1 MPKKIKIDQ
10 EFDLICIGGGI
21 MSATLALMLKLL
33 NKDLKIIIF
42 EKLNKVAQE
51 SSAAQN
57 NAGTGHSALCEL
69 NYTPQLENGSVNVS
83 KALKIFEQFEQSK
96 QFWSFLVKQ
105 GLLENPSGFIN
116 SIPHHSW
123 VRGEKN
129 VEFLKQ
135 RHRTMRT
142 FYMFENMKYT
152 EDHEIMDQWFPLIME
167 GRDKEE
173 KMAAT
178 RMESGTGVNFGD
190 LTKKLIYILE
200 SEFDVPVKTNFEV
213 LDVDPGRKEE
223 WLIEVMNHKENQK
236 LYYDAPNVFI
246 GAGGGAIPLLQKV
259 EIKEKEGYGGFPIS
273 GQWLMCKN
281 PAVIKAHNAKV
292 YSKAD
297 IGSPP
302 MSVPHLDSRYING
315 KQELLFGP
323 FAGFSTKFLKEGSYK
338 DLPKSLNLSNLPAM
352 WGVFW
357 HNLPLTKY
365 LLDQVTMTH
374 ADRMEELRVFIKH
387 AKAEDWELEV
397 AGQRVQVI
405 KRDKEEG
412 GVLEFGTDVV
422 HSEDG
427 SITALIGASPGASVA
442 VNILLEVI
450 RATFPEKMK
459 TNPWKKKLS
468 EMIPF
473 WDKNILDHK
482 KAFRKVQE
490 ENAGLL
496 ELEPPY

>member
-1 MPKKIKIDQ
+1 MPEKIKIDQ
-10 EFDLICIGGGI
+10 EYDIICIGAGI

-33 NKDLKIIIF
+33 DKNLKVIIF
-42 EKLNKVAQE
+42 ERLDKVAQE
-51 SSAAQN
+51 SSAAHN

-69 NYTPQLENGSVNVS
+69 NYTPQQENGSINVE

-96 QFWSFLVKQ
+96 QFWSYLVKQ
-105 GLLENPSGFIN
+105 GFLENPSEFIN

-123 VRGEKN
+123 VRGENN
-129 VEFLKQ
+129 VEFLRQ
-135 RHRTMRT
+135 RYKTMQSY
-142 FYMFENMKYT
+142 FIFDNMKYT
-152 EDHEIMDQWFPLIME
+152 EDPKVMNEWFPLIME
-167 GRDKEE
+167 DRDEME
-173 KMAAT
+173 TMAAT
-178 RMESGTGVNFGD
+178 RMESGTGVNFGE
-190 LTKKLIYILE
+190 LTIKLIKILE
-200 SEFDVPVKTNFEV
+200 KEFNVPVKRNFEV

-223 WLIEVMNHKENQK
+223 WLVEVKDHNSNKK
-236 LYYDAPNVFI
+236 LYYDAPQVFI

-259 EIKEKEGYGGFPIS
+259 EIKEKHGYGGFPIS
-273 GQWLMCKN
+273 GQWLMCRN
-281 PAVIKAHNAKV
+281 PEVIKAHNAKV

-323 FAGFSTKFLKEGSYK
+323 FAGFSTKFLNEGSYK
-338 DLPKSLNLSNLPAM
+338 DFPKSINFSNIPAM

-357 HNLPLTKY
+357 HNIPLTKY

-374 ADRMEELRVFIKH
+374 EDRMEELRVFIKN
-387 AKAEDWELEV
+387 ARAEDWELEV

-405 KRDKEEG
+405 KRDEKEG

-427 SITALIGASPGASVA
+427 SITALLGASPGASVA

-450 RATFPEKMK
+450 AVAFPEKMK
-459 TNPWKKKLS
+459 EEDFNKKLS
-468 EMIPF
+468 EIIPF
-473 WDKNILDHK
+473 WNKSLLDHK
-482 KAFRKVQE
+482 ELLRKVQK
-490 ENAGLL
+490 ENAALL
-496 ELEPPY
+496 ELKTAY